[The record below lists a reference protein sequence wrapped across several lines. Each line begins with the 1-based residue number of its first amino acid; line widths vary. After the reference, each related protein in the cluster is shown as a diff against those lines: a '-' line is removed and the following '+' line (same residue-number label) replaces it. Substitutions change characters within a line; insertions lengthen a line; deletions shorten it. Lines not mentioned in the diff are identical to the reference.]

1 VRHGS
6 VAFLLALVAGN
17 VLAQISGTA
26 SFVTNYRFRGLSLS
40 ENKPAAQFGVAYDD
54 AQGGYAGAFVSTV
67 EFATTSGTELQAVP
81 FVGYAWRNATG
92 VSWEA
97 GADYS
102 FFSGSAQT
110 YGYPEVYVGAASEN
124 LSARLYYSTRYF
136 GQNVATLYGEVN
148 ATQPLADRVRLLA
161 HVGLLQST
169 NGSLYYGGPE
179 RLLDGRIGIGIDF
192 EPFNVQLSWV
202 GINAATAMYGVTGVR
217 SRNGPV
223 LTLSLSF

>member
-6 VAFLLALVAGN
+6 VALLLALIAAN
-17 VLAQISGTA
+17 VSAQISGTA

-40 ENKPAAQFGVAYDD
+40 DNKPAAQFGVAYDD
-54 AQGGYAGAFVSTV
+54 AQGGYAGAFASTV
-67 EFATTSGTELQAVP
+67 KFATASGTELQAVP
-81 FVGYAWRNATG
+81 YVGYTWRNTTG
-92 VSWEA
+92 VNWEA

-102 FFSGSAQT
+102 FFTGSARA
-110 YGYPEVYVGAASEN
+110 YDYPEVYIGAASEN

-136 GQNVATLYGEVN
+136 GQNAATLYGEVN

-161 HVGLLQST
+161 HFGILQST

-202 GINAATAMYGVTGVR
+202 GINAATAAYGVTGVR

-223 LTLSLSF
+223 LTLLWSF